1 MYIVV
6 KSYFQKAASEV
17 HDFFLIHAVGIYL
30 YVIFRFVDNCFNF
43 VKKMKNTDKMQKK
56 FSHLIILNILFNH
69 IIHQLYMYKQNMTER
84 KLFMLFAYKFI
95 ITYNKK

>member
-30 YVIFRFVDNCFNF
+30 YVIFRFVDCFNF
-43 VKKMKNTDKMQKK
+43 VKKLKVQTKCRKNI
-56 FSHLIILNILFNH
+56 FALNYSQYIF
-69 IIHQLYMYKQNMTER
+69 
-84 KLFMLFAYKFI
+84 
-95 ITYNKK
+95 